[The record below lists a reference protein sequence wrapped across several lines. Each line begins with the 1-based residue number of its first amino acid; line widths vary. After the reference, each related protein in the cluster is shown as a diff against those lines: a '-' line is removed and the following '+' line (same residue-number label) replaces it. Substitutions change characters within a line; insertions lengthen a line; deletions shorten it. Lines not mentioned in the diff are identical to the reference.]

1 MNDRL
6 FLPVLGLLLAST
18 LPLPA
23 VAQMAEQTP
32 SQVEEAIAA
41 EANEASTADPETS
54 ISTEAIDL
62 KISPRGGVGYNTSGA
77 GFDSTTRLEAF
88 LPLLQDIGEEL
99 TFLDSRLLLDNE
111 GNLGA
116 NILLGYRNYDEG
128 GDRIWGGYAGIDL
141 RETDASS
148 FSQLGVG
155 VESLGRVWDFRAN
168 GYFPLGD
175 TQQVIDESI
184 RNGAVQTSSG
194 FQGNLLVL
202 ARSQERSVSRTFE
215 SALGGFDLEV
225 GARLARWDEGDLRG
239 YVGAY
244 LLDGVDVEGRLG
256 WKVRLES
263 RPIDNLHLNVGLQ
276 DDDIFGTNVNVSVGL
291 AFPRIRPRGP
301 IDQPEQVVARL
312 GDPLIRNNSIAVEAR
327 QETKVEVERTTRPLM
342 NPEEERPY
350 RFQHVTLGAQGGD
363 GTFERPFGTV
373 QAALA
378 ATRSDGNDIVYVDQG
393 SNAAIPALTIP
404 SRVQVLSQAPV
415 QILAGMPFPG
425 FPRGAVRLPFSP
437 TTNFNEG
444 ISVRLPLSGDGRFPT
459 IQDSRAGSLV
469 TLGDRTTLSGFRLV
483 DASDNAIVG
492 TNIANVEIR
501 DNTIT
506 NASNRGVF
514 LTGVTDSIVM
524 FNNTITG
531 SRGGA
536 GSGQGILIRNGV
548 DDSAELTIADHQ
560 LSNNRVGIEIS
571 GTGDTNR
578 RLGAEQRVTI
588 GDTTLQANREQ
599 GLFLTAE
606 QFANQI
612 VNFTDGTISNNGS
625 NGVEV
630 FGTRGSSQELTLTA
644 STVSGNQGDGIRVFG
659 GTLGGSSTSAQEIFV
674 QNNTIERNTGFGL
687 NLAVNEVSAQE
698 FAINDNTIRNNGG
711 GGIRAVANNLGF
723 QEFVT
728 DATNG
733 SSGINNNT
741 ISGNGGQ
748 GISLVANDTATLV
761 ADLQNNRI
769 EANTTAG
776 QPDLEVA
783 NRSNTAKVCVVAINN
798 TSRGGIRLDNN
809 SAGAVQGLFEV
820 GDVGTVSARNVGD
833 LGLAPNAAAF
843 TNKPGA
849 TSCFR

>member
-1 MNDRL
+1 MNDHRL
-6 FLPVLGLLLAST
+6 LPLLGLILAST
-18 LPLPA
+18 LPLP
-23 VAQMAEQTP
+23 VAAQVPVP
-32 SQVEEAIAA
+32 STSEPAIAA
-41 EANEASTADPETS
+41 EANEVVPPEPE
-54 ISTEAIDL
+54 INPPIEAIDL
-62 KISPRGGVGYNTSGA
+62 EISPRGGVGYNTSGA
-77 GFDSTTRLEAF
+77 GFDSATRLEVF

-116 NILLGYRNYDEG
+116 NILLGYRNYDQK
-128 GDRIWGGYAGIDL
+128 GDRIWGGYAGVDL

-155 VESLGRVWDFRAN
+155 LESLGRVWDFRAN

-175 TQQVIDESI
+175 TQQVIDERI

-194 FQGNLLVL
+194 FQGNFLVL
-202 ARSQERSVSRTFE
+202 ARSQERRISRTFE

-263 RPIDNLHLNVGLQ
+263 RPIDNLHLNLGLQ
-276 DDDIFGTNVNVSVGL
+276 DDDIFGTNVNLSVGL

-301 IDQPEQVVARL
+301 IDQPERVVARL
-312 GDPLIRNNSIAVEAR
+312 GDPLIRNNSIAVETR

-342 NPEEERPY
+342 NPEEERAY

-373 QAALA
+373 EAALA

-393 SNAAIPALTIP
+393 NNAAIPAFTIP
-404 SRVQVLSQAPV
+404 NRVQVLSQGPV

-444 ISVRLPLSGDGRFPT
+444 IVVRLPLSNDGRFPL
-459 IQDSRAGSLV
+459 IQDSQTGNLV
-469 TLGDRTTLSGFRLV
+469 TLGDRTTLSGFRIA

-492 TNIANVEIR
+492 TTIANVEIR

-506 NASNRGVF
+506 NAANRGVF
-514 LTGVTDSIVM
+514 LNSVTDSIVM
-524 FNNTITG
+524 LDNRISG
-531 SRGGA
+531 ARGGA
-536 GSGQGILIRNGV
+536 GAGQGILIRNDV
-548 DDSAELTIADHQ
+548 DDSVEVTIRDHQ
-560 LSNNRVGIEIS
+560 LNNNRVGIEIA
-571 GTGDTNR
+571 GTGDTTR
-578 RLGAEQRVTI
+578 RLGAAQRVTI
-588 GDTTLQANREQ
+588 DESSIQSNREQ
-599 GLFLTAE
+599 GLLLTAE
-606 QFANQI
+606 QFANQS
-612 VNFTDGTISNNGS
+612 VNFTSGTISNNGS
-625 NGVEV
+625 HGVQV
-630 FGTRGSSQELTLTA
+630 FANNAGSQELTLENT
-644 STVSGNQGDGIRVFG
+644 TVSSNQGDGIRVFG
-659 GTLGGSSTSAQEIFV
+659 GTVGGASTSAQEVFIR
-674 QNNTIERNTGFGL
+674 NNVIERNTGFGL
-687 NLAVNEVSAQE
+687 NLAVNEVGAQE
-698 FAINDNTIRNNGG
+698 FAINDNTIRNNGS
-711 GGIRAVANNLGF
+711 GGIQAVANNLGF
-723 QEFVT
+723 QEFVS
-728 DATNG
+728 DASNG
-733 SSGINNNT
+733 SAGINNNT

-748 GISLVANDTATLV
+748 GISLTANDTATLV
-761 ADLQNNRI
+761 ADIQNNRLDG
-769 EANTTAG
+769 NNTAG

-783 NRSNTAKVCVVAINN
+783 TNTNTTKACVVAVNN

-809 SAGAVQGLFEV
+809 SAGLVQGLFEV
-820 GDVGTVSARNVGD
+820 GDVNTISARNIGS
-833 LGLAPNAAAF
+833 LELLPNVSTF